1 MRRRQ
6 KEGLHSTKMLSEYI
20 RDSLVRAGF
29 VEGEFD
35 KDNQLYNFYR
45 IEEPQGIEDEDIQ
58 HIFFEAIQANGLCC
72 MMTNWLPDKFEPTY
86 IDGKGMW
93 FEFLNE
99 HILGQKPSDSAV
111 Q

>member
-6 KEGLHSTKMLSEYI
+6 KRGLHSTEMLSEYI

-58 HIFFEAIQANGLCC
+58 HIFL
-72 MMTNWLPDKFEPTY
+72 
-86 IDGKGMW
+86 
-93 FEFLNE
+93 
-99 HILGQKPSDSAV
+99 KPFRRTGSAA
-111 Q
+111 